1 MIRRI
6 LVLLAVGACGMGA
19 RADVSAARLEIL
31 QPEGG
36 DVKVQLLSKRQLEY
50 LKLPRAERIEK
61 FADAGERAQLALDRN
76 EPVPVLISWRWSAGE
91 CGIAPVFSVEVRHVG
106 GGEDRA
112 VAAVAA
118 REPYTFVDNLMI
130 GEKYRVIVS
139 ALVGGR
145 TVASASRDFET
156 DATAPRLIRV
166 PGVPNVRD
174 IGGRQAMDGRRIRQ
188 GLVYRS
194 AGLNDNPEDIDFL
207 TWAQCRAEFAAGVLT
222 NRAPWQAKH
231 MAKIYSGLWP
241 SNDWHRVPI
250 ANARGRERLNDE
262 SRRIMLEDLGIRT
275 DLDIRAAG
283 ETAGMSQSPLG
294 DRVKWIHS
302 PCSAYSGFG
311 RPLGKKMVKACIDVF
326 LDEANYPIVF
336 HCIGGQDRTGS
347 LAFIIEA
354 VLGVDD
360 EELYRDWECS
370 GFTNPGNW
378 FCHKDL
384 FLQLYTDVLD
394 RYPGATTR
402 QKAEAYLRDCGFT
415 GEDIEKLRRILLEPK

>member
-1 MIRRI
+1 MR
-6 LVLLAVGACGMGA
+6 LGLGLFLAGVVGMGA
-19 RADVSAARLEIL
+19 LAASASSRLEIL

-36 DVKVQLLSKRQLEY
+36 EEKVKLLSKRQLEY
-50 LKLPRAERIEK
+50 LKLPREERIEK
-61 FADAGERAQLALDRN
+61 FADAGERAQLALDKN
-76 EPVPVLISWRWSAGE
+76 EPQPVLVSWRWTGE
-91 CGIAPVFSVEVRHVG
+91 KGAIAPVFSVELRHVG

-112 VAAVAA
+112 VRVVDA
-118 REPYTFVDNLMI
+118 REPYAFFDNLMI

-139 ALVGGR
+139 VVVGGR
-145 TVASASRDFET
+145 TVARAVRDFET

-174 IGGRQAMDGRRIRQ
+174 IGGRVAMNSRRIRQ

-194 AGLNDNPEDIDFL
+194 AGLNNNPEDIDFL
-207 TWAQCRAEFAAGVLT
+207 TWAECRAEFAAGTLT

-231 MAKIYSGLWP
+231 MAKIYSGSWP

-250 ANARGRERLNDE
+250 ANARGRERLSDE
-262 SRRIMLEDLGIRT
+262 SRAIMLDTLGIRT
-275 DLDIRAAG
+275 DLDLRNDG
-283 ETAGMSQSPLG
+283 ETVGMSQSPLG

-302 PCSAYSGFG
+302 PSSAYSGFG
-311 RPLGKKMVKACIDVF
+311 RPRGMKMTKACLDVF
-326 LDEANYPIVF
+326 LDESNYPIVF

-384 FLQLYTDVLD
+384 FLQLYNDVLG
-394 RYPGATTR
+394 RYPGETTR
-402 QKAEAYLRDCGFT
+402 EKAEAYFRDCGFT
-415 GEDIEKLRRILLEPK
+415 DGDIEKLRRILLEP